1 MLQGTDMWKGT
12 LGVVFL
18 YYGIMCWIMFYSFVS
33 LWKKMFLK
41 NEQIMFLRKPSVI
54 ISQKYCI
61 FSPVKIVNSL
71 ITAKLFSITN
81 FHSTGSTTRSH
92 VSLVCGSCTTTVG
105 NNIARTKPPSTCSG
119 RMRPSS
125 AVVTSPTGTGK
136 STAGRHHKHWDGTRS
151 SKSNLFFS
159 IGKRSNNLESA
170 HLSLT
175 LFLLRFRNQIQH
187 PNSTYPPDPCSQ

>member
-1 MLQGTDMWKGT
+1 MSRLCFFAETVSNYLTKI
-12 LGVVFL
+12 L
-18 YYGIMCWIMFYSFVS
+18 SF
-33 LWKKMFLK
+33 F
-41 NEQIMFLRKPSVI
+41 
-54 ISQKYCI
+54 
-61 FSPVKIVNSL
+61 PVKIVNSL

>member
-54 ISQKYCI
+54 ISRKYCL

-187 PNSTYPPDPCSQ
+187 PNST